1 VTPAFLSCTGL
12 SKRFPTDGGSVEVLR
27 EVSFDQARG
36 EVVALLGP
44 SGCGKSTLLR
54 IVAGLETATQGA
66 VTVGGV
72 PVIGP
77 GRDRGMVFQAY
88 TAFDWMTVRQ
98 NVEFGL
104 RLRGLPAATC
114 RAKAERFIGL
124 VQLTRFADAYPAT
137 LSGGM
142 KQRLAIARSF
152 ANEPD
157 IILMDEPFGA
167 LDSETRWAMQELL
180 VTVVRETGATVL
192 LVTHDLE
199 EAIFLADRIVF
210 LAAHPGR
217 VQEIIPVA
225 RGWGASARKEDL
237 LDDSGYRALHR
248 HLMAAMRRA
257 GGSTDAEGG

>member
-1 VTPAFLSCTGL
+1 
-12 SKRFPTDGGSVEVLR
+12 VEALR
-27 EVSFDQARG
+27 DVSFDQARG
-36 EVVALLGP
+36 EVVTLLGP

-54 IVAGLETATQGA
+54 IVAGLETATEGS
-66 VTVGGV
+66 VTVGGA
-72 PVIGP
+72 PVLGP

-104 RLRGLPAATC
+104 RLRGASATERRVAAD
-114 RAKAERFIGL
+114 RFIAL
-124 VQLTRFADAYPAT
+124 VQLSRFADAFPST

-142 KQRLAIARSF
+142 KQRLAIARTF
-152 ANEPD
+152 ANGPD

-180 VTVVRETGATVL
+180 VSVVKETGATVL

-199 EAIFLADRIVF
+199 EAIYLADRIVF

-225 RGWGASARKEDL
+225 RSWGAAARKEDL
-237 LDDSGYRALHR
+237 IDDPGYRSIHR

-257 GGSTDAEGG
+257 GTVAEAEGGLE